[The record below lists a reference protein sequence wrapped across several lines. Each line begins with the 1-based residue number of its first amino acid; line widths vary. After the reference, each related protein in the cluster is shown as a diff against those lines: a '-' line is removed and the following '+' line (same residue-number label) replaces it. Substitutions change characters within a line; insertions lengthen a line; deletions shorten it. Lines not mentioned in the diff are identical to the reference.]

1 VRERLD
7 SWYAANPTRMDRPVV
22 ETLWFEIVAPAAPAT
37 PAAPAKRAR

>member
-1 VRERLD
+1 
-7 SWYAANPTRMDRPVV
+7 MDRPVV